1 MRSDREDIN
10 RLVGEVRERDLDRW
24 VEVNGGWV
32 VRNDNGRG
40 SATHYVLP
48 RELVDTDDDPSGDS
62 SRSGRRLA
70 EGGKVGARYD

>member
-1 MRSDREDIN
+1 VRSDREDIN

-40 SATHYVLP
+40 SATHYVLLAP
-48 RELVDTDDDPSGDS
+48 DDDPSGDS